1 MVLVVE
7 TAVSGGGHGGGD
19 DSLLEG
25 GVIGIFG
32 GGKQGKGVCMVC
44 LVVVVRGTL
53 ASSGLL
59 WVQ

>member
-7 TAVSGGGHGGGD
+7 TAVSGGGHGGGN

-32 GGKQGKGVCMVC
+32 GGKQGKGVYLVW
-44 LVVVVRGTL
+44 LVV
-53 ASSGLL
+53 
-59 WVQ
+59 